1 MSLHP
6 IHDLYKTKPRPD
18 FTPSLVPAFK
28 SKYRDMVETYV
39 FTDTIRSYFESIL
52 ERVATGSGQGFW
64 IQAEYG
70 AGKTHFLVTL
80 AALLAYTQD
89 KALWDSAQD
98 EPIRLFRQ
106 RLGTSRLFPVVLS
119 LRGEGAS
126 DIVLGRSL
134 MDVILEKF
142 QLSIDDAGLAEK
154 VQLTAAQDILNWLAS
169 AKTSPAIRTEASEF
183 IQKKCGKSIETFRK
197 ENSDQALAQLLNQY
211 FVEANIQP
219 RDIPVSLRDR
229 LKYIYDQ
236 LVDAGYTGLMVVIDE
251 YEGWQLVHN
260 SPEELGRDAE
270 LLETLGF
277 ILPKDLG
284 LSVFTVV
291 ASLSDIPAKLQ
302 GSGTGDRYIPM
313 PLLASTNQHDY
324 DVIISRRTRDLVK
337 DRDPELIEH
346 YRFCS
351 GQFDF
356 ARGLSEEEFRD
367 VFPFQPRCFETVRRI
382 TARDLPTARSG
393 LAVFWEV
400 INDPELGKGS
410 DLIRL
415 ADMVRSNHLVEEC
428 LTKSVYRESYT
439 VYKAASEAIPQ
450 LGLDEEDE
458 PLAQNLLSTLYL
470 WYAAFLEQTK
480 PLTFDEL
487 AEATLT
493 TQSGDGIRPEDRVL
507 YILSNYSMP
516 QVQVEGETATFKIG
530 TDERAPLIKFNEYK
544 RQVLKDTYQLQSVI
558 TTSLF
563 LKPNETGG
571 AGGLFADLVLD
582 SETSKRLNSRNIEYG
597 GKVCI
602 ASSWRLDAGFE
613 LREDD
618 SHFRLILLT
627 PSAIANIYPS
637 DLQDPRVAV
646 VRPGDL
652 TDEIRE
658 TAAAFAAW
666 NKMNRE
672 YLDQTGKQAEEIR
685 SWLGTQKSRVN
696 SDLVSMHL
704 KLYQTGQ
711 VVTRDNLGIS
721 AREAFGQGGSNND
734 MRFGFIVDL
743 LLKNAY
749 SHLPL
754 DVGKLRAP
762 LTPSDVGKI
771 FDGYFNTKN
780 AKTADTNAT
789 RNYGIPLGLSHADA
803 PTRFAPQNVRAFEVL
818 EEMITE
824 QEGDL
829 PVWKIFQRLS
839 RPPYGLPYA
848 VIQLLLLA
856 FVRNR
861 SPRMELTLKPRHDLQ
876 TRAGKAITQN
886 RLSSATV
893 AELAWKPNIQDKF
906 DSLVPGVGP
915 SWNDTLVYAK
925 LIVDDLRPAHD
936 QAEIESQTIR
946 LLNELES
953 LQNRLV
959 TLQSGIESLAGELGE
974 RVPVGVGKNLELLTS
989 LTSGTFGSFADFHEA
1004 ADATFESRPESLRDA
1019 MQSYRKL
1026 TELNNL
1032 AADIINTRNYLRN
1045 ADAPTSDLSLVNAIN
1060 SLLGQIRL
1068 AELVSAPERWNQLR
1082 PEFASFRNRYRTA
1095 YQKHHRDYY
1104 QAVGRLQ
1111 KKLADIPTQLKAL
1124 EILNQLELGKPVGS
1138 DLPGRYEQLE
1148 KSVRACPVT
1157 DISTIQVE
1165 YKPVC
1170 DQCGLAIL
1178 QTAPETEVERVFDE
1192 LHDAL
1197 LYKARLLASESVAQ
1211 VVADSKNAKVKK
1223 VLTAARAEDL
1233 ASLALNLS
1241 PEVAKAINEGLRK
1254 EGILT
1259 FEAGLLAELSKQHP
1273 AVEESNIPRLVKDF
1287 ESLLRKAFAQ
1297 ARKEHPKKKIF
1308 RMTLK

>member
-1 MSLHP
+1 MQP
-6 IHDLYKTKPRPD
+6 IKDLYKAKPRPD
-18 FTPSLVPAFK
+18 TTPSLVPAFK
-28 SKYRDMVETYV
+28 SKYREMVEAYV

-52 ERVATGSGQGFW
+52 ERVVIDSGQGFW

-80 AALLAYTQD
+80 AALLAYMQD
-89 KALWDSAQD
+89 KALWDSVQD

-106 RLGTSRLFPVVLS
+106 RLGKSRLFPLVLS

-126 DIVLGRSL
+126 DEYHARSL

-154 VQLTAAQDILNWLAS
+154 IQLTAAQDILNWLDS
-169 AKTSPAIRTEASEF
+169 VKTSQAIRTEASEF

-219 RDIPVSLRDR
+219 RDIPVSVRDR

-236 LVDAGYTGLMVVIDE
+236 LKDAGYTGLMVVIDE
-251 YEGWQLVHN
+251 YEGWQKVHN
-260 SPEELGRDAE
+260 STEELGRDAD

-277 ILPKDLG
+277 ILPRDMG
-284 LSVFTVV
+284 LAVFTIV
-291 ASLSDIPAKLQ
+291 ASQSDIPTKLQ
-302 GSGTGDRYIPM
+302 GSGTGDRFIPM
-313 PLLASTNQHDY
+313 PLLALANQRDY

-337 DRDPELIEH
+337 DRDPELMEH
-346 YRFCS
+346 YRFWS

-356 ARGLSEEEFRD
+356 ARGLSEDEFRD
-367 VFPFQPRCFETVRRI
+367 VFPFQPRCFEAIRRI

-393 LAVFWEV
+393 LTVFWEV
-400 INDPELGKGS
+400 INDSELAKGS

-428 LTKSVYRESYT
+428 LTKSIYRESYT
-439 VYKAASEAIPQ
+439 IYKDASEAIPQ

-458 PLAQNLLSTLYL
+458 SLAQELLSTLYL
-470 WYAAFLEQTK
+470 WYAAFLEQAR
-480 PLTFDEL
+480 PLTFHEL

-493 TQSGDGIRPEDRVL
+493 IQFSDGIRPEDRVAL
-507 YILSNYSMP
+507 VLANYSMP
-516 QVQVEGETATFKIG
+516 QVQVEGDTAIFKIG
-530 TDERAPLIKFNEYK
+530 SDERAPLIKFNDYK
-544 RQVLKDTYQLQSVI
+544 HRALKDTYQLQSVI

-563 LKPNETGG
+563 LKPSDTGG

-597 GKVCI
+597 GKVI
-602 ASSWRLDAGFE
+602 IVSSWRMDAG
-613 LREDD
+613 LDIREDD
-618 SHFRLILLT
+618 THFRMIMLT
-627 PSAIANIYPS
+627 PSAIANISPA
-637 DLQDPRVAV
+637 DLQDPRIAV
-646 VRPGDL
+646 VKPGDL

-658 TAAAFAAW
+658 ASASFAAW
-666 NKMNRE
+666 SKMNEE
-672 YLDQTGKQAEEIR
+672 YHNQTGKQAEEIR
-685 SWLGTQKSRVN
+685 SWLDTQKSRMY
-696 SDLVSMHL
+696 SDLVSMHI

-711 VVTRDNLGIS
+711 VITRDNLGIS

-734 MRFGFIVDL
+734 TRFGFIIDL

-749 SHLPL
+749 THLPL
-754 DVGKLRAP
+754 DAGKLRVP
-762 LTPSDVGKI
+762 LTPSDAGKI

-789 RNYGIPLGLSHADA
+789 RNYGVPLGLSHTDA
-803 PTRFAPQNVRAFEVL
+803 PTRFAPQNVRAFEVI
-818 EEMITE
+818 EEMLKE

-829 PVWKIFQRLS
+829 PAWKIFQRLS
-839 RPPYGLPYA
+839 RQPYGLPYA

-876 TRAGKAITQN
+876 TRAAKAITQN
-886 RLSSATV
+886 RLTSATV

-915 SWNDTLVYAK
+915 SWNDTLVYAQSI
-925 LIVDDLRPAHD
+925 LDELRPAHD
-936 QAEIESQTIR
+936 QADIEAQTVR

-953 LQNRLV
+953 LKNKLA
-959 TLQSGIESLAGELGE
+959 TLHSGIEGLAGELGE
-974 RVPVGVGKNLELLTS
+974 RVPVSTGKILES
-989 LTSGTFGSFADFHEA
+989 LISFTSGMFGSFADFHEA
-1004 ADATFESRPESLRDA
+1004 AEATFESRPENLRDA

-1026 TELNNL
+1026 TELNSL
-1032 AADIINTRNYLRN
+1032 AADIINTRNYLLN
-1045 ADAPTSDLSLVNAIN
+1045 ADAPASDLSLVNARN
-1060 SLLGQIRL
+1060 SLLGQILL

-1082 PEFASFRNRYRTA
+1082 PEFFSFRNRYRTV

-1138 DLPGRYEQLE
+1138 DLTGRYEQLE
-1148 KSVRACPVT
+1148 KSVRACLVT
-1157 DISTIQVE
+1157 DISAIQVE

-1170 DQCGLAIL
+1170 DQCGLAIH
-1178 QTAPETEVERVFDE
+1178 QIAPETEVERVFDE

-1197 LYKARLLASESVAQ
+1197 VYKARLLASESVAK
-1211 VVADSKNAKVKK
+1211 VVADSKNSKIKK
-1223 VLTAARAEDL
+1223 VLTAAQAEDL
-1233 ASLALNLS
+1233 ASLILNLS
-1241 PEVAKAINEGLRK
+1241 PEVAKVVNDGLRK

-1273 AVEESNIPRLVKDF
+1273 AVEESDIPRLVKDF
-1287 ESLLRKAFAQ
+1287 EVLLRKAFTQ